1 MPGNLEKFRD
11 LLKELFQ
18 LDQADLD
25 FGIYRI
31 MNARRDEILR
41 FLDKDLLP
49 QVREAFADYQL
60 SEKAALQA
68 ELDADIK
75 KARELGTD
83 PESAPAVK
91 HGREKLA
98 GSAGDLA
105 AIEDTVFSHLFNFFR
120 RYYDSGDFI
129 SQRRYKE
136 GVYAIPYEGEEVKL
150 YWANYDQYYIKSSET
165 FRDYTFK
172 LDSGKR
178 VNFRIIAAGTEQ
190 DNNKQAA
197 GKERRFFLCAHDA
210 LMVENGELHIRFEYR
225 PSEGREKQSDLNRQT
240 ITAILAADGFDAWI
254 TQLAKLAPTESD
266 STRSVLARHLAKF
279 TARNEFDY
287 FIHKDLGGFLRREL
301 DFYIKNEIM
310 HLDDIEHQ
318 SVEHVQQYTEA
329 YN

>member
-49 QVREAFADYQL
+49 QVQEAFADYQL

-68 ELDADIK
+68 ELDAAIK
-75 KARELGTD
+75 KSHELGTD

-91 HGREKLA
+91 QLREKLA

-105 AIEDTVFSHLFNFFR
+105 ALEDMVFSHLFNFFR

-129 SQRRYKE
+129 SQSRYKE

-150 YWANYDQYYIKSSET
+150 YWANHEQYYIKSSET

-190 DNNKQAA
+190 DNNKLD
-197 GKERRFFLCAHDA
+197 RW
-210 LMVENGELHIRFEYR
+210 FEKQKYNT
-225 PSEGREKQSDLNRQT
+225 REKEYDIYYVNGDNNLEN
-240 ITAILAADGFDAWI
+240 
-254 TQLAKLAPTESD
+254 
-266 STRSVLARHLAKF
+266 
-279 TARNEFDY
+279 
-287 FIHKDLGGFLRREL
+287 LRREDQTWKVRL
-301 DFYIKNEIM
+301 
-310 HLDDIEHQ
+310 IEEEFQ
-318 SVEHVQQYTEA
+318 RLMFEA
-329 YN
+329 GDV

>member
-31 MNARRDEILR
+31 MNARRNEILR

-49 QVREAFADYQL
+49 QVQEVFADYQL
-60 SEKAALQA
+60 SEKAALQVD
-68 ELDADIK
+68 LDAVVK
-75 KARELGTD
+75 KAHELGADTD
-83 PESAPAVK
+83 NLPAVK
-91 HGREKLA
+91 QLWEKLA
-98 GSAGDLA
+98 GSVSDLSA
-105 AIEDTVFSHLFNFFR
+105 LEDTVFSHLFNFFR
-120 RYYDSGDFI
+120 RSYDSGDFI

-165 FRDYTFK
+165 FRDYSFK

-197 GKERRFFLCAHDA
+197 GKERRFFLCAGDPLA
-210 LMVENGELHIRFEYR
+210 EENGELHIRFEYR
-225 PSEGREKQSDLNRQT
+225 PSEGREKQSDLFYVNGDNN
-240 ITAILAADGFDAWI
+240 L
-254 TQLAKLAPTESD
+254 E
-266 STRSVLARHLAKF
+266 
-279 TARNEFDY
+279 N
-287 FIHKDLGGFLRREL
+287 LRREDQTWKVRL
-301 DFYIKNEIM
+301 
-310 HLDDIEHQ
+310 IEEEFKRLMFDAGD
-318 SVEHVQQYTEA
+318 V
-329 YN
+329 

>member
-49 QVREAFADYQL
+49 QVKDAFADYQL

-68 ELDADIK
+68 ELDAAIK
-75 KARELGTD
+75 KSHELGTD

-91 HGREKLA
+91 QLREKLA
-98 GSAGDLA
+98 GSASDLA

-150 YWANYDQYYIKSSET
+150 YWANHEQYYIKSSET

-190 DNNKQAA
+190 DNNKLD
-197 GKERRFFLCAHDA
+197 RW
-210 LMVENGELHIRFEYR
+210 FEKQKCNT
-225 PSEGREKQSDLNRQT
+225 REKEYDIYYVNGDNNLEN
-240 ITAILAADGFDAWI
+240 
-254 TQLAKLAPTESD
+254 
-266 STRSVLARHLAKF
+266 
-279 TARNEFDY
+279 
-287 FIHKDLGGFLRREL
+287 LRREDQTWKVRL
-301 DFYIKNEIM
+301 
-310 HLDDIEHQ
+310 IEEEFQ
-318 SVEHVQQYTEA
+318 RLMFEVGES
-329 YN
+329 